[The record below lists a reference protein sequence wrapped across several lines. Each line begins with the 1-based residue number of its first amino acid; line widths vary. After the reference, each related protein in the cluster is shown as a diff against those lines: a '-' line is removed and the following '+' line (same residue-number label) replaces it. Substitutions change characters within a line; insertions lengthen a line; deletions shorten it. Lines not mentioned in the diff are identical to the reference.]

1 MDIPLH
7 RLEPKEEP
15 VMHDTIKKAKEFD
28 HFMLSLKENNTTLNT
43 NRLKIQAFNL
53 IPQSWQERQAANFL
67 ESQHTL

>member
-1 MDIPLH
+1 
-7 RLEPKEEP
+7 
-15 VMHDTIKKAKEFD
+15 MHDTIKKAKEFD